1 MKRVLILVMVMVM
14 VFSVSVSAKTAEI
27 NSKELPSNVIV
38 IDKSEVPD
46 GIEPLKFDSMDE
58 YKEYLKKVRKTIAV
72 NEKGIDI
79 SNENPMVMYAF
90 PVLEKTHSQKVYN
103 ALVDVFAYVNYSY
116 RYDDNIGDIVITGI
130 NYKYIALSG
139 MSAAYAKFEESLFLT
154 TMQNNSREIDVV
166 VAGSYSTY
174 AEVALITLVSYD
186 DVEYS
191 YTINP

>member
-1 MKRVLILVMVMVM
+1 M